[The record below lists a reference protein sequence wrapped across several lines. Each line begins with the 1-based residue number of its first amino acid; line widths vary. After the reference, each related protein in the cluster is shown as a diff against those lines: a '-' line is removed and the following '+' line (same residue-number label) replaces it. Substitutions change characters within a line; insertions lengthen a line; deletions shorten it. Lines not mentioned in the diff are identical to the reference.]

1 MGGDR
6 GIIKIVLRFR
16 PTFIAAVVDRT
27 ELAILIT
34 VETAKESGQKEKV
47 IMTNRGN
54 ELIHFAKINLL
65 KA

>member
-6 GIIKIVLRFR
+6 GIIKIVLGFR
-16 PTFIAAVVDRT
+16 PTFIAAVVDWT
-27 ELAILIT
+27 ELAMLIT
-34 VETAKESGQKEKV
+34 VRKSLVKKEKV

>member
-6 GIIKIVLRFR
+6 RIIKIVLGFR
-16 PTFIAAVVDRT
+16 PTFIAAVVDWT
-27 ELAILIT
+27 ELAMLIT
-34 VETAKESGQKEKV
+34 VRKSLVKKEKV

>member
-1 MGGDR
+1 M
-6 GIIKIVLRFR
+6 
-16 PTFIAAVVDRT
+16 
-27 ELAILIT
+27 LIT
-34 VETAKESGQKEKV
+34 VRKSLVKKEKV

>member
-1 MGGDR
+1 MGGDSK
-6 GIIKIVLRFR
+6 IIKIVLGFR

-27 ELAILIT
+27 ELAMLSPSKLRRSL
-34 VETAKESGQKEKV
+34 VKKEKV

>member
-6 GIIKIVLRFR
+6 GIIKIVLGFR
-16 PTFIAAVVDRT
+16 PTFVAAVVDWT
-27 ELAILIT
+27 ELAMLIT
-34 VETAKESGQKEKV
+34 VRKSLVKKEKV

>member
-6 GIIKIVLRFR
+6 GIIKIVLGFR
-16 PTFIAAVVDRT
+16 PTFIAAVVDWT
-27 ELAILIT
+27 ELAMLIT
-34 VETAKESGQKEKV
+34 VETAKGLVKKEKV